1 MPNLVVGATQVYHC
15 PECGSAAV
23 DLPTLDGGCAGC
35 RVCGWKGPSQSLLS
49 ADNKQGNAVDVIT
62 AFMDGI
68 QSILKNNLPEIL
80 KLLVEY
86 GFMDSLSSQE
96 EMAKQLARY
105 GKAMTKG
112 MVEAI
117 VSERERVEKDRLPRA

>member
-1 MPNLVVGATQVYHC
+1 MANLTGDVTQVYHC

-23 DLPTLDGGCAGC
+23 DLPTLDGGHAGC
-35 RVCGWKGPSQSLLS
+35 RVCGWKGPSRSLLS
-49 ADNKQGNAVDVIT
+49 ADNKHGNAVEIIT
-62 AFMDGI
+62 AFMGGLQD
-68 QSILKNNLPEIL
+68 ILKNNLPEIL

-86 GFMDSLSSQE
+86 GFMDTLSSQE
-96 EMAKQLARY
+96 DMTRQLARY

-117 VSERERVEKDRLPRA
+117 VAERERVEKDRLPRA